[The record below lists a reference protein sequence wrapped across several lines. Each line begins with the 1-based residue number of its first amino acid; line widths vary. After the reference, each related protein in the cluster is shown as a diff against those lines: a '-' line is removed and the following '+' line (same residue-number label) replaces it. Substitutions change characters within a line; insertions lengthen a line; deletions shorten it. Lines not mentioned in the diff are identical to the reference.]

1 MKMERCLK
9 LCKGIFLA
17 LAWIIAQSLSA
28 QTITVSGNVSD
39 VSGEPLIG
47 VTIQVANS
55 SVGTVTNFNGNY
67 TLSGVSPNA
76 VLEVSYV
83 GMTTQRINVNG
94 RTNIDIVMSEDT
106 EILSEV
112 VVTGFGLSQRKESL
126 TSAISVI

>member
-76 VLEVSYV
+76 VSFIIENAIGSISSSTFSYFSL
-83 GMTTQRINVNG
+83 I
-94 RTNIDIVMSEDT
+94 SFS
-106 EILSEV
+106 ILS
-112 VVTGFGLSQRKESL
+112 
-126 TSAISVI
+126 I

>member
-47 VTIQVANS
+47 VTIQVEIPLWEQLPIS
-55 SVGTVTNFNGNY
+55 MVTI
-67 TLSGVSPNA
+67 P
-76 VLEVSYV
+76 
-83 GMTTQRINVNG
+83 
-94 RTNIDIVMSEDT
+94 
-106 EILSEV
+106 
-112 VVTGFGLSQRKESL
+112 
-126 TSAISVI
+126 

>member
-1 MKMERCLK
+1 MERCLK

-55 SVGTVTNFNGNY
+55 SVGTGLFQKDSSFFNFLCCY
-67 TLSGVSPNA
+67 FLIV
-76 VLEVSYV
+76 V
-83 GMTTQRINVNG
+83 IN
-94 RTNIDIVMSEDT
+94 
-106 EILSEV
+106 
-112 VVTGFGLSQRKESL
+112 
-126 TSAISVI
+126 